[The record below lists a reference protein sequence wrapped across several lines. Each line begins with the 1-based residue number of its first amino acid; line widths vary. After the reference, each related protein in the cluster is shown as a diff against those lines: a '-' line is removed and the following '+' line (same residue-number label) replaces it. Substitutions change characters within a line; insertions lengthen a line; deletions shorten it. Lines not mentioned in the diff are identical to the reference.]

1 MELLP
6 SRAHDACSSQLYR
19 GVTQSQH
26 TVTNIGSMRGIN
38 KVQTCISLAALE
50 PSDSILLAHRS
61 TVTQYP
67 ISEISSGPA
76 ENGCMQDTCIMLGYT
91 QLAQPGFTCQT
102 SQSRGRNYDAQQT
115 GSGTGFPRA
124 RMAAILS
131 LSKYVCDTML
141 CFKTSGDGWVTWHET
156 A

>member
-1 MELLP
+1 MP
-6 SRAHDACSSQLYR
+6 SKGHDACSSQLYR
-19 GVTQSQH
+19 GVMQSQH
-26 TVTNIGSMRGIN
+26 IATNIGSMHGIN

-67 ISEISSGPA
+67 ISEIRSGPA

-91 QLAQPGFTCQT
+91 QLAHSGFTCPT
-102 SQSRGRNYDAQQT
+102 SQSRGRNYDAQQS

-131 LSKYVCDTML
+131 LGIYLCDTML
-141 CFKTSGDGWVTWHET
+141 CFKTSEVDGWVTWHET